1 MNLLRSIIERETRV
15 IVSEYLDTAPVAS
28 VNRIVCALDLTDKV
42 IRRMIDEAK
51 GDRIIEIV
59 FKSGDT
65 AIIRNSNPVTR
76 GGPGW

>member
-1 MNLLRSIIERETRV
+1 MNLLRSMIERETHK
-15 IVSEYLDTAPVAS
+15 IVSEYLDNAPAAS

-51 GDRIIEIV
+51 GDKVIEIV

-65 AIIRNSNPVTR
+65 AIIRNNNPVTR

>member
-1 MNLLRSIIERETRV
+1 MNLLRSMIERETHK
-15 IVSEYLDTAPVAS
+15 IVSEYLEKAPIAS
-28 VNRIVCALDLTDKV
+28 VNRIVCALDLTDKA
-42 IRRMIDEAK
+42 IKRMIDEAK
-51 GDRIIEIV
+51 GDKVIEIV